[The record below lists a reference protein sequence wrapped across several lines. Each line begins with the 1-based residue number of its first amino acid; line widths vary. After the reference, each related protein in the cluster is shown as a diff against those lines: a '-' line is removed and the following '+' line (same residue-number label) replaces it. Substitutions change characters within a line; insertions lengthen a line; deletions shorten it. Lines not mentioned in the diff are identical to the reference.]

1 MEFVI
6 IELNH
11 LYAVKYQ
18 DEVFDEYN
26 RIFEDFTNHEK
37 VSSFFE
43 INKWK
48 IGQYYVEEL
57 GWSRNET
64 EAYTQKVVEEANEL
78 EDILEDLIDNSVESI
93 PPGLSSRFS
102 ILEGFEKEALPA
114 MKSYGIGHPSL
125 LRIYAIELDSDQLIV
140 FYSGIKITHKISDC
154 PILKD
159 NVIQKAHR
167 VIDFLKNNDILTV
180 GDLNSFISHNE

>member
-18 DEVFDEYN
+18 DEEFDEYN
-26 RIFEDFTNHEK
+26 RIFEDYSNHAK
-37 VSSFFE
+37 VSRFFE
-43 INKWK
+43 LNKWK

-64 EAYTQKVVEEANEL
+64 EAYTQRVIEETNKL
-78 EDILEDLIDNSVESI
+78 EDVLEDLIDNSVDSI
-93 PPGLSSRFS
+93 PPGLSSRFK
-102 ILEGFEKEALPA
+102 ILEGFEEESMPA
-114 MKSYGIGHPSL
+114 MKSYGVGRPSL
-125 LRIYAIELDSDQLIV
+125 LRVYAIELNSDQLII
-140 FYSGIKITHKISDC
+140 FYSGIKITHKLSDC

-159 NVIQKAHR
+159 NVIQKARR
-167 VIDFLKNNDILTV
+167 VIDFLKNNNILNV
-180 GDLNSFISHNE
+180 EDLNSFIENEE